1 MKQKNYTS
9 SQIAYFEKQCVK
21 DMLSKYS
28 RDTVSFLNER
38 IEPGSIN
45 GLNFIDIIMKPHREF
60 GENFLNSEFQCE
72 NSKEK
77 NKLLNMFLEIIDLKI
92 VIQLLNPILETS
104 DCFKTLEQKEMRKE
118 YLCEVNEVEKVL
130 LNDVAVELYF
140 RYPED
145 RIFYS
150 EYIGF
155 NNTKDYK
162 ARVKRF
168 INNVLDTREF
178 FYDKFYKLI
187 EDKKESEDK
196 CDYYQNA
203 KYNNDKWNCYHDE
216 LIKRIVKEH
225 SLKKNVNIKPNITKI
240 YREIIEDWKQPGD
253 IPPISIQT
261 ILSDYKRSKK
271 YIEMRI
277 KDALNRI

>member
-9 SQIAYFEKQCVK
+9 SQIAYFEKQCMK

-28 RDTVSFLNER
+28 RVKVSFLNER
-38 IEPGSIN
+38 IEPGLIN

-60 GENFLNSEFQCE
+60 GENFLNSEFQWE

-77 NKLLNMFLEIIDLKI
+77 NKLLTMLLEIIDLKI
-92 VIQLLNPILETS
+92 VIQLLSPILETS
-104 DCFKTLEQKEMRKE
+104 ECFKTLEHKEMKKE
-118 YLCEVNEVEKVL
+118 YLCKVNEVEKVL
-130 LNDVAVELYF
+130 LDDVAVELYF

-178 FYDKFYKLI
+178 FYDKFFKLI
-187 EDKKESEDK
+187 EDKKDSEDQ

-203 KYNNDKWNCYHDE
+203 KYNNDKWNCYHEE
-216 LIKRIVKEH
+216 LIKRIVKKY
-225 SLKKNVNIKPNITKI
+225 SLNKNVPIKRKTI
-240 YREIIEDWKQPGD
+240 YREIVEEWKQTRDVPKVD
-253 IPPISIQT
+253 T
-261 ILSDYKRSKK
+261 IYADFKRYKSV
-271 YIEMRI
+271 IEMRI
-277 KDALNRI
+277 KDALKLK